1 MSPVFPGTN
10 YLWLTT
16 QSVVSN
22 TMEAPKEF
30 PVGMLGKCQRYSFN
44 FRSRDSCDYR
54 AHSCLVHSAIVGDV
68 LTDIPQ
74 QTTPVE
80 DDAKN
85 RKQLLFILCVL
96 NSVLLSDA
104 SFKTAIRSETLTLDP
119 QSKCVAHLFLSIY
132 YDILPLISQTLKLI
146 Y

>member
-1 MSPVFPGTN
+1 VAGVTLLISDHVIHAIIKRIRVWSISDN
-10 YLWLTT
+10 
-16 QSVVSN
+16 S
-22 TMEAPKEF
+22 
-30 PVGMLGKCQRYSFN
+30 
-44 FRSRDSCDYR
+44 D
-54 AHSCLVHSAIVGDV
+54 HSAIVGDV
-68 LTDIPQ
+68 VTDIPQ
-74 QTTPVE
+74 QKTPVE

-132 YDILPLISQTLKLI
+132 YDILPLISQTLKLT